1 MRVRESILSPRYGHV
16 EGQVGE
22 VIEIEDDQIRV
33 RFPNRDSWWSASEL
47 LPAAHEILSDNL
59 QVGSKVRV
67 CAQRPICGW
76 GNAAPGEIGEVVQI
90 QFLDVVMVRF
100 PQEPKWQLGISCSHL
115 LPEERR
121 KKCCC
126 FFFGDIVS

>member
-33 RFPNRDSWWSASEL
+33 SFPTGDICRLAASEL

-90 QFLDVVMVRF
+90 QFPDVVMVRF
-100 PQEPKWQLGISCSHL
+100 PQEPKWQLGNSRVASHL

-126 FFFGDIVS
+126 FFLG

>member
-16 EGQVGE
+16 EGQIGE

-33 RFPNRDSWWSASEL
+33 SFPNCDRWRFVASEL

-67 CAQRPICGW
+67 CAQRPISGW

-90 QFLDVVMVRF
+90 QWEWDVVMVRF
-100 PQEPKWQLGISCSHL
+100 PQEPKWQLGNSRVASHL

-121 KKCCC
+121 KKCC
-126 FFFGDIVS
+126 FFFW